1 MQIELLVSKLL
12 HVPVIQE
19 IVGDRIALA
28 RLPHNVKYPALVY
41 NVVND
46 VPHPMVDYKG
56 ATLHKSRIQI
66 NPLSHNIGEIKSI
79 LDSVHHTINFV
90 QNVGVDEAFVVWSR
104 CDLIGPLDKDDETG
118 IWTQSVDYNIDY
130 YPKV

>member
-1 MQIELLVSKLL
+1 MQVELLISKML
-12 HVPVIQE
+12 HVPVVQD
-19 IVGDRIALA
+19 IVSDRIALA
-28 RLPHNVKYPALVY
+28 RLPHNSAYPAIVY

-46 VPHPMVDYKG
+46 VPHPMVNYQG

-66 NPLSHNIGEIKSI
+66 NPLSHNIGEIKKI
-79 LDSVHHTINFV
+79 LEAVNQSLNFV
-90 QNVGVDEAFVVWSR
+90 QNVFVGESLVVWSR
-104 CDLIGPLDKDDETG
+104 CDLVGPMDKEDESG

>member
-1 MQIELLVSKLL
+1 MQVELLVSKLL
-12 HVPVIQE
+12 HVPAIQG

-28 RLPHNVKYPALVY
+28 RLPHNAQYPALVY

-46 VPHPMVDYKG
+46 VPHPMINYKG

-66 NPLSHNIGEIKSI
+66 NPLSHSIGEIKSI
-79 LDSVHHTINFV
+79 IDAVNNSINFV
-90 QNVGVDEAFVVWSR
+90 QNTEVDEALVVWCR
-104 CDLIGPLDKDDETG
+104 LDLIGPMDKDDETNV
-118 IWTQSVDYNIDY
+118 WTQSVDYLIDY